1 MGVSEAP
8 GRFFLALIKRD
19 KNPGLRGCDNWGGQI
34 FTYSCSAQLISFEI
48 DFFYSLWTW
57 IYEYLPPPPPNYRYS
72 GASGECLHGLLA
84 FLQKDGKFWICNKN
98 NPNGVVNSF
107 ALIKIAS
114 CRKRL
119 LQCGERMDQFI
130 RCVILTKDQQEWNSS
145 KTLVN
150 WTLEGSFLF
159 VATARTHVIS
169 GSGVTDMSYQN
180 QSAETDWMLA
190 YGKSKFWRTAA
201 QTIEKSRAIFLNGN

>member
-1 MGVSEAP
+1 MN
-8 GRFFLALIKRD
+8 I
-19 KNPGLRGCDNWGGQI
+19 C
-34 FTYSCSAQLISFEI
+34 
-48 DFFYSLWTW
+48 
-57 IYEYLPPPPPNYRYS
+57 PPNYRYS
-72 GASGECLHGLLA
+72 GASGECLHGFPA
-84 FLQKDGKFWICNKN
+84 FLQKDGKFWLCNKN
-98 NPNGVVNSF
+98 NPNGVVDSS

-114 CRKRL
+114 CTKRL
-119 LQCGERMDQFI
+119 LQCGEQMDQFI
-130 RCVILTKDQQEWNSS
+130 RCVILTKDQQEWKSS

-150 WTLEGSFLF
+150 WTLEGRFLF

-201 QTIEKSRAIFLNGN
+201 QTIEKSRAFFLNGNSSWNTRSTKCIFSSR